1 MQTHPRS
8 GASLRCW
15 FCKHGHTNRCSVS
28 LAFGTPQIDGAQ
40 AEYVRVPEAD
50 GTLLHTPAD
59 IPDELLVMMSDIFP
73 TGYYGAMRA
82 IQNFGPPSTAAG
94 TSEQAADQFTAN
106 LQPID
111 TAVFVCL
118 GCGIV
123 GLSAA
128 ATAVAKGVKTVFCVD
143 SVEDRLEQA
152 RRLGG
157 IPLRLGVDDIK
168 GAVMN
173 ATDGRGADAVV
184 ESVGNKPA
192 LQSAYEML
200 RPCGYISS
208 VGYHQTELP
217 FTGRDGYQRNITY
230 VSMLR
235 CRAWARNATHL
246 HGLWRL
252 TAKQHQHGPCA
263 CTYGDQ
269 GRHGDIHESQVRIRR
284 SSVTSAAAG

>member
-1 MQTHPRS
+1 M
-8 GASLRCW
+8 
-15 FCKHGHTNRCSVS
+15 S
-28 LAFGTPQIDGAQ
+28 LAFGTPQIDGAH

-82 IQNFGPPSTAAG
+82 IQNFGPPSTADG
-94 TSEQAADQFTAN
+94 TATEQAAGTFTAK

-111 TAVFVCL
+111 AAVFVCI

-157 IPLRLGVDDIK
+157 IPLRLGVDDIR
-168 GAVMN
+168 GTVMK

-192 LQSAYEML
+192 LQSAYELL

-230 VSMLR
+230 VPIPP
-235 CRAWARNATHL
+235 CRAL
-246 HGLWRL
+246 
-252 TAKQHQHGPCA
+252 
-263 CTYGDQ
+263 
-269 GRHGDIHESQVRIRR
+269 S
-284 SSVTSAAAG
+284 